1 MPETS
6 PLATKPPPAPRI
18 TGRLRPPRSAEAT
31 ELMRRAPMSYF
42 WNQIGSL
49 WLFLSSFIFTL
60 LATRGLGK
68 DNYGTLAITL
78 TTFNTAIYVAA
89 FGLEDATTVYLPRV
103 LSEEGRPAAASL
115 IRRTLVTRLIT
126 LLLVAFGML
135 LGIRLLADL
144 LLALNAPGGAGLRG
158 MLAVPGL
165 DALVVPVVAYVVGT
179 GFMNQLTSIFT
190 SLLQT
195 RLTLIIGGLSQVFV
209 LVAIVVTLHD
219 NLGISGMLWGI
230 ALVTWGT
237 VLVYFL
243 FLSPWWA
250 YKPPAQKPAFGP
262 VLKLGWSAWQVNL
275 ISSALLKQVAISLL
289 LAFLVTRA
297 NIGYFNLAFQ
307 LTHAAAYL
315 LIAGLGGVGLAA
327 MSAAYSG
334 GDLKG
339 LAFAWRA
346 VSKVQ
351 ILLAVPLLTFCF
363 IHAEAIAIALYGPS
377 FAPVG
382 PLMQTFLVFNILQR
396 IAGGGAHQA
405 ALYVLGRQRLA
416 LITQWVGLAITA
428 GLAIVLIPMHTMFGG
443 AAGALI
449 AVGVGQVGIEFV
461 QLAYSW
467 RLLKSK
473 YPFRFGLRVV
483 LALIPPVLVALEVHP
498 SAWGF
503 LPSHIGP
510 LHVSLMLTSLVIST
524 LMFTAVLLVGLAIA
538 KPIEHED
545 VDLLAQANP
554 RLRPILSPFA
564 SGDPSPMM
572 MISKIPTRPITEDAI
587 ADSLATTARR
597 ERVVPAPPVIRQPI
611 EPRPEEP

>member
-1 MPETS
+1 MPETT
-6 PLATKPPPAPRI
+6 PHLTKPRPASRI
-18 TGRLRPPRSAEAT
+18 TARLRPQRSAEAA
-31 ELMRRAPMSYF
+31 ELIRRAPMSYF

-68 DNYGTLAITL
+68 DNYGTLAIAL

-89 FGLEDATTVYLPRV
+89 FGLEDATTVFLPRV

-115 IRRTLVTRLIT
+115 IRRTLFARLIA
-126 LLLVAFGML
+126 LVLVAFGML
-135 LGIRLLADL
+135 LGIRLLADVL
-144 LLALNAPGGAGLRG
+144 IALNAPGAAAVRG
-158 MLAVPGL
+158 VLAVPGL
-165 DALVVPVVAYVVGT
+165 DALVLPIVAYTVGT

-195 RLTLIIGGLSQVFV
+195 RLTLIVGGLSQVFV
-209 LVAIVVTLHD
+209 LLAIVVTLHQH
-219 NLGISGMLWGI
+219 LGISGMLWGI

-243 FLSPWWA
+243 LLSPWWA
-250 YKPPAQKPAFGP
+250 YKPPAKKPAFGP
-262 VLKLGWSAWQVNL
+262 VLRLSWSAWQVNL
-275 ISSALLKQVAISLL
+275 ISSALLKQVAVSLL
-289 LAFLVTRA
+289 LAYAVSRA

-363 IHAEAIAIALYGPS
+363 IHANAIAIALYTPP

-382 PLMQTFLVFNILQR
+382 PLMQVFLVFNILQR

-416 LITQWVGLAITA
+416 LITQWAGLVVTVI
-428 GLAIVLIPMHTMFGG
+428 LAIVLIPMPGMFGG

-449 AVGVGQVGIEFV
+449 AVGIGQVGIEFV

-473 YPFRFGLRVV
+473 YPFRFGVRVV
-483 LALIPPVLVALEVHP
+483 LALIPPVLVALVVHP
-498 SAWGF
+498 STWGF
-503 LPSHIGP
+503 IPKHIGP
-510 LHVSLMLTSLVIST
+510 IPHTLTFISLAIST
-524 LMFTAVLLVGLAIA
+524 VIFTAVLLIGLSFA

-564 SGDPSPMM
+564 SGAPSPMM
-572 MISKIPTRPITEDAI
+572 MISKIPTRPITEEAV
-587 ADSLATTARR
+587 AESLTPTARR
-597 ERVVPAPPVIRQPI
+597 ERVAPPVVRQPI
-611 EPRPEEP
+611 EPRPEEL